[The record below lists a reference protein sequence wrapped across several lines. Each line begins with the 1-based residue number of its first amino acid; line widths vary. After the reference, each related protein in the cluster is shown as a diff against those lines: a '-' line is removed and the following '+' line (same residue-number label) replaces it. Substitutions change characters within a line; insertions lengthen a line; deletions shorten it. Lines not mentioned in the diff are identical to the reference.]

1 MFVYDFEVLKDETL
15 VVSKRSIAL
24 PDVSAAWRNIANLA
38 KGGFSPAEVDAMHAV
53 WAKAVL
59 LQAILWCRP
68 YATKAISD
76 SDVGRS
82 GGKFY
87 MTPKSADYT
96 RGTIRKARD
105 GRFTS
110 SVDYAPRSSSP
121 CGSNRRGSAHPCA
134 PSPTTDDYRR
144 SWG

>member
-87 MTPKSADYT
+87 DPQERRLHSRHNSQST
-96 RGTIRKARD
+96 RRAFHIER
-105 GRFTS
+105 
-110 SVDYAPRSSSP
+110 
-121 CGSNRRGSAHPCA
+121 
-134 PSPTTDDYRR
+134 
-144 SWG
+144 